1 MSDSV
6 RHVRRRRR
14 SGRNRRIR
22 RGLMFAALVTVLFGA
37 WAVLHRLGPPSSWF
51 GKERNSVWEQ
61 GNPSRNLA
69 MLAASQAWPL
79 TTDGSRRL
87 VYPYSII
94 PGGVRSPEELE
105 QVSEHDPA
113 VSEHFS
119 GFDYRNAK
127 IIQVD
132 EPRMVYLS
140 YRMKGKIF
148 WTKKKYRLHKGE
160 KLITDGKIT
169 CRTRCANRVSES
181 AQKAISPEEPPAEL
195 FEQPMQVGGSSAQIP
210 YPGPFESALLRPGP
224 PGVGPLAPPPGLP
237 GGWGF
242 PPIFPPPVP
251 GVCVPANQK
260 KGGKKK
266 QEECPTPPPPP
277 VPEPGTLL
285 LVSSGLAG
293 IYLRYRNASASK

>member
-14 SGRNRRIR
+14 SGRSRHTRR
-22 RGLMFAALVTVLFGA
+22 ALVFATLIAVLLTG
-37 WAVLHRLGPPSSWF
+37 WGVLHRFGPPSSWF
-51 GKERNSVWEQ
+51 ANDNNSAWAQ
-61 GNPSRNLA
+61 GDPSRNLA
-69 MLAASQAWPL
+69 LLAARQAWPPSAS
-79 TTDGSRRL
+79 GSRRL

-94 PGGVRSPEELE
+94 PGGVHSPKELE
-105 QVSEHDPA
+105 QFSEHDPA

-119 GFDYRNAK
+119 GFDFRNAK
-127 IIQVD
+127 VIQVD
-132 EPRMVYLS
+132 EPRLVYLS

-148 WTKKKYRLHKGE
+148 WTKKKFRLHKGE

-195 FEQPMQVGGSSAQIP
+195 FEAPVEMGSSSTQIL

-224 PGVGPLAPPPGLP
+224 EVQPLGPPPGLP

-251 GVCVPANQK
+251 GTCVPANQK

-266 QEECPTPPPPP
+266 QEVCPSPPPPP

-285 LVSSGLAG
+285 LVSSGIAG
-293 IYLRYRNASASK
+293 IYLRYRKSKSA